1 MVRIPSFHCIAW
13 VQSLVGELRAW
24 QATQHNQN
32 KKKEGKMKE
41 RKKMF
46 IRKLTQEELP
56 WWSRD

>member
-1 MVRIPSFHCIAW
+1 MVRIPGFHCIAR

-32 KKKEGKMKE
+32 EKKEGKVKE

-46 IRKLTQEELP
+46 IQKLTHEELS
-56 WWSRD
+56 WWSRG